1 VTSVAA
7 LDPSWCSV
15 EAATAAGPA
24 AAVLT
29 LADSMDDLR
38 FAEAATRMI
47 VLVYCPFHR
56 ME

>member
-1 VTSVAA
+1 MTSVAA

-24 AAVLT
+24 AVVLT